1 MVPTKVL
8 ALLVLHAFSV
18 RACGR
23 EYVHPRIFDPH
34 LGLQKRQETP
44 FPPVLEPNEAILL
57 NSFDNATIESWSY
70 YYSHGLTLAGT
81 NKSVAQWTADRF
93 SEFGFTAGLAE
104 YCMYSLPNQH
114 KHN

>member
-1 MVPTKVL
+1 MMLTKALPLLALFAPSVL
-8 ALLVLHAFSV
+8 AFD
-18 RACGR
+18 RGR
-23 EYVHPRIFDPH
+23 VHQRIFDPH

-70 YYSHGLTLAGT
+70 YYTHGLTLAGT

-93 SEFGFTAGLAE
+93 SEFGFAAGLAE
-104 YCMYSLPNQH
+104 YCRWSLPTH
-114 KHN
+114 PKDD